1 MLLDMPGHSAGH
13 LAVLVRL
20 REREALIAGD
30 AIYTIATLRE
40 ARRPWHSQNR
50 KAFERSLQALQAY
63 DREHPDALIIPGHD
77 MAHWE
82 TLAERY
88 E

>member
-1 MLLDMPGHSAGH
+1 MLA
-13 LAVLVRL
+13 RL

-30 AIYTIATLRE
+30 AIYTMATLR
-40 ARRPWHSQNR
+40 AGRRPWHSQNR
-50 KAFERSLQALQAY
+50 KAFERSLRALQAY

>member
-1 MLLDMPGHSAGH
+1 MSVIA
-13 LAVLVRL
+13 RL
-20 REREALIAGD
+20 RDREALIAGD
-30 AIYTIATLRE
+30 AIYTMATLRDG
-40 ARRPWHSQNR
+40 RRPWRSQDGR
-50 KAFERSLQALQAY
+50 AFERSLRELQ
-63 DREHPDALIIPGHD
+63 DWDLEHPDALIVPGHD